1 MASKFR
7 GAIRLGTILLAV
19 LALAQGES
27 PERRFDR
34 LMRDLLIVDV
44 HIDTPV
50 YIVDERYRLAEEHNY
65 YETDIPRLRRGRV
78 GAVFFGVHVQPTDF
92 APPLWIPR
100 ALECIEPVY
109 EEAR

>member
-1 MASKFR
+1 MNGTASPR
-7 GAIRLGTILLAV
+7 STTTTRPISRACAGAG
-19 LALAQGES
+19 
-27 PERRFDR
+27 
-34 LMRDLLIVDV
+34 
-44 HIDTPV
+44 
-50 YIVDERYRLAEEHNY
+50 
-65 YETDIPRLRRGRV
+65 V